1 MINRKF
7 KIWGVAALMGLA
19 SIASLAPLQASAQT
33 PDNFPSQPIKLV
45 LSYPPGGVVDPVARL
60 LGPHLSKELGQPVI
74 IENRTG
80 ASGTIGAAY
89 VGRAKPDGYTILL
102 APNGVTLHPVTMKA
116 TAGYDVRKDLTS
128 VSLIVSGPYVL
139 TVNRDLPATN
149 VRELVDYAKRNPG
162 KVFYGTAGVASPL
175 HLLTELFNN
184 AAGTTM
190 THVPYQG
197 NGPVVKALLGGEIQ
211 VGFDTIPGARALAD
225 SGRLRMLAV
234 TTPKRNPAL
243 PDVPTLEESGVKG
256 LEADLWQGFF
266 LPKGTPKPIVDRWN
280 AAILKALAIPEVKE
294 KMTGFGFEIVGSSP
308 EQLEKRIN
316 NEIAQWENVVK
327 TANIDLK

>member
-1 MINRKF
+1 MMTIKTF
-7 KIWGVAALMGLA
+7 KAWGLAVMLGLA
-19 SIASLAPLQASAQT
+19 SVGAVQAQPAAP
-33 PDNFPSQPIKLV
+33 FPSQPIKLV
-45 LSYPPGGVVDPVARL
+45 LSYPPGGVMDPVARL
-60 LGPHLSKELGQPVI
+60 LAPYLTQELGQPVVV
-74 IENRTG
+74 ENRTG
-80 ASGTIGAAY
+80 AAGTIGAAY
-89 VGRAKPDGYTILL
+89 VGRSKPDGYTILL

-116 TAGYDVRKDLTS
+116 TAGYDVRTDLTA
-128 VSLIVSGPYVL
+128 VSMIATGPYVL
-139 TVNRDLPATN
+139 TVNRDLPVNN
-149 VRELVDYAKRNPG
+149 VRELVEYAKRNPT

-175 HLLTELFNN
+175 HLLTELFNS

-243 PDVPTLEESGVKG
+243 PDVPTLEESGIKG

-266 LPKGTPKPIVDRWN
+266 LPRNSPRPIVDRWN
-280 AAILKALAIPEVKE
+280 TAIVKVMAMPEVKE
-294 KMTGFGFEIVGSSP
+294 KMAGLGFEIAGSSP
-308 EQLEKRIN
+308 EQLDARIHR
-316 NEIAQWENVVK
+316 EIAQWEKVIK

>member
-1 MINRKF
+1 MMTIKAFRK
-7 KIWGVAALMGLA
+7 WGLA
-19 SIASLAPLQASAQT
+19 AMLGITSLATALAQ
-33 PDNFPSQPIKLV
+33 PAAPFPSQPIKLI
-45 LSYPPGGVVDPVARL
+45 LSYPPGGVMDPVARL
-60 LGPHLSKELGQPVI
+60 LAPHLTQELGQPVVV
-74 IENRTG
+74 ENRTG
-80 ASGTIGAAY
+80 AAGTIGAAY
-89 VGRAKPDGYTILL
+89 VGRSKPDGYTILL

-116 TAGYDVRKDLTS
+116 IAGYDVRTDLTA
-128 VSLIVSGPYVL
+128 VSLIASGPYVL
-139 TVNRDLPATN
+139 TVNRDLPVNN
-149 VRELVDYAKRNPG
+149 VSELVGYAKRNPT
-162 KVFYGTAGVASPL
+162 KVFYGTAGIASPL

-211 VGFDTIPGARALAD
+211 VGFDTIPGARTLTD

-243 PDVPTLEESGVKG
+243 PDIPTLEESGIKG

-266 LPKGTPKPIVDRWN
+266 LPKNTPRPIVDRWN
-280 AAILKALAIPEVKE
+280 AAIVKVLANPDVKE
-294 KMTGFGFEIVGSSP
+294 KMAGFGFEMVGSSP
-308 EQLEKRIN
+308 EQLDTRIHR
-316 NEIAQWENVVK
+316 EIAQWERVIK